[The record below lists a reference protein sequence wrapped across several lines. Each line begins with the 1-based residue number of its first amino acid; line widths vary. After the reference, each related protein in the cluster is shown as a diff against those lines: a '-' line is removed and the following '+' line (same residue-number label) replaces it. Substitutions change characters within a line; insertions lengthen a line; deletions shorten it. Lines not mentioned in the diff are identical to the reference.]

1 MASTFETGRPVSAR
15 TRGLLDQYRD
25 ELLRWNRQINLLSR
39 RDPEATADTL
49 IRQCIGAFD
58 LWWGAS
64 GQALVGGGGGGG
76 GALRVFDLGSG
87 GGMPGFVWLAL
98 LAEQGVAT
106 TAMLVEPRV
115 KRAWFLERLSRLPG
129 GTSFAVVAARWG
141 EPAAGAVAKPA
152 APESATA
159 NTPILFTIKALRL
172 SESAVLGGLSAAE
185 PILQPAPGTLV
196 EVARFQ
202 PTVGVTA
209 AKLARALEIPAP
221 GERFVAGGWAFTAGE
236 RRLLVPTK
244 RGQRSATAAGVL
256 VSRHV
261 AADFT
266 EADA

>member
-15 TRGLLDQYRD
+15 TRGLLELYRD

-76 GALRVFDLGSG
+76 ALRVFDLGSG
-87 GGMPGFVWLAL
+87 GGLPGFVWLTL

-129 GTSFAVVAARWG
+129 GTTFTVVAARWG
-141 EPAAGAVAKPA
+141 EAAAPGAAPA
-152 APESATA
+152 APGGATA

-172 SESAVLGGLSAAE
+172 PESAVLGGLGVAE
-185 PILQPAPGTLV
+185 PALQPAAGTVV

-209 AKLARALEIPAP
+209 AKLARTLEIPAP
-221 GERFVAGGWAFTAGE
+221 GERFAAGGWAFEAGE
-236 RRLLVPTK
+236 RRLLVPTR

-261 AADFT
+261 AVGST
-266 EADA
+266 GTDA